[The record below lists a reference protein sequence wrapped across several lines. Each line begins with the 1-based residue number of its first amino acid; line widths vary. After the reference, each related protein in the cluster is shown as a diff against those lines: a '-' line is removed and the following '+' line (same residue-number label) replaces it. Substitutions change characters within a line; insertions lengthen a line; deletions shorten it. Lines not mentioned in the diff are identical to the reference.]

1 MASVQG
7 SVVRWMKTRYFL
19 HNAASSVSLPFCLSE
34 LRGGHGCISCSVW
47 VDGLCGELR
56 ARGISADFQV
66 SRPAILAEWLYFKGE
81 YRSVSG
87 TLSGGPVCFCGFRSS
102 NDKINEIKWLLP
114 VSCCVSV
121 WSPVRRHSLT
131 PSPACCK
138 RPACPSPWQLVSVS
152 LQVTLSL
159 PLWTSRFCVM
169 IHHHHSCLMRGN
181 TNSTR
186 LRAITGGRLRVLSL
200 QTTKVNSASWCDS
213 CGLES
218 QQPHSVKTKQEEQI
232 CQISHFKEMTPSQNM
247 YSGNLEIRLSRTEK
261 KNKSQFK
268 RELCGLRL

>member
-1 MASVQG
+1 MTPTG
-7 SVVRWMKTRYFL
+7 FL
-19 HNAASSVSLPFCLSE
+19 LCFSMESSPPPQPDPVSSVLQTSGLPESMTVGECLS
-34 LRGGHGCISCSVW
+34 
-47 VDGLCGELR
+47 
-56 ARGISADFQV
+56 
-66 SRPAILAEWLYFKGE
+66 
-81 YRSVSG
+81 
-87 TLSGGPVCFCGFRSS
+87 
-102 NDKINEIKWLLP
+102 
-114 VSCCVSV
+114 
-121 WSPVRRHSLT
+121 
-131 PSPACCK
+131 
-138 RPACPSPWQLVSVS
+138 
-152 LQVTLSL
+152 VTLSL

-247 YSGNLEIRLSRTEK
+247 YSGNLEIRLSRTK
-261 KNKSQFK
+261 KKIITI
-268 RELCGLRL
+268 